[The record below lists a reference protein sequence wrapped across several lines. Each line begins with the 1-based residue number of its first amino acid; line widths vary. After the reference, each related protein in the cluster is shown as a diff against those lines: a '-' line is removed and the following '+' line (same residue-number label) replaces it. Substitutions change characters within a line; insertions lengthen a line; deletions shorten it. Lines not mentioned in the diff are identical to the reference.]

1 MRLCT
6 ALGVSLVVS
15 LAFATTDKSRVLSVP
30 LNLKLGLWQ
39 MTYTTAGD
47 GVLPLQSIAPELL
60 AKMTPEQRSR
70 TEARLKARIPPGSR
84 IETKQYCLTEEKLKK
99 AIFNSAYEI
108 QNCRRTVLNST
119 PKLQQFHEEC
129 LENGSTRTSD
139 ARFEALEL
147 GKLKGSIKVKSDGA
161 AAYAMNVEIEGRWMA
176 ADCGNAQQ

>member
-15 LAFATTDKSRVLSVP
+15 LAFATTEKSRILNVP

-39 MTYTTAGD
+39 MTYTTEGD
-47 GVLPLQSIAPELL
+47 GVRPLQSIAPELL
-60 AKMTPEQRSR
+60 AKMTPEQRAR
-70 TEARLKARIPPGSR
+70 TEARLKARVPAGSR

-99 AIFNSAYEI
+99 AIFNSAFEI
-108 QNCRRTVLNST
+108 QNCRRTVFNST
-119 PKLQQFHEEC
+119 ARLQQFREEC
-129 LENGSTRTSD
+129 LEDGSTRTSD

-161 AAYAMNVEIEGRWMA
+161 TAYAMNVEIEGRWLA
-176 ADCGNAQQ
+176 ADCGNAQR